1 MDLNNMN
8 NFKYKQAMKP
18 LSQMIKNNILNIINK
33 QQKFSAFNINE
44 TLNVFFKIMREL
56 FTKVV
61 ITLIQTY

>member
-1 MDLNNMN
+1 
-8 NFKYKQAMKP
+8 MKP